1 MTEKVLS
8 AWERFLRSCNT
19 AGGHIV
25 LLLIMFCL
33 LPAVGCTSAAVDD
46 YRKAIFGALLLA
58 MNSARGSSPVV
69 PGNGQ
74 TNGHTNGHSPK

>member
-1 MTEKVLS
+1 MTERVLS

-58 MNSARGSSPVV
+58 MNSARGSNPVV

-74 TNGHTNGHSPK
+74 TNGQTNGHSGK

>member
-1 MTEKVLS
+1 MTETVLG

-25 LLLIMFCL
+25 LLIILFCL

-58 MNSARGSSPVV
+58 MNSARGGTTST

-74 TNGHTNGHSPK
+74 TNGHSSK

>member
-1 MTEKVLS
+1 MTETLLG

-25 LLLIMFCL
+25 LLIILFCL

-58 MNSARGSSPVV
+58 MNSARGGATSTS
-69 PGNGQ
+69 GNGQ
-74 TNGHTNGHSPK
+74 TNGHSSK